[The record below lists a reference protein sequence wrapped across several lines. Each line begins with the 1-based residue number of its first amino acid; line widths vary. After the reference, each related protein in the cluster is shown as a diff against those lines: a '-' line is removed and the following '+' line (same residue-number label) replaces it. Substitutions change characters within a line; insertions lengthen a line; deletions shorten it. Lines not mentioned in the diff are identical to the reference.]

1 MIEKQQICNNA
12 WAFTPNVEVI
22 IESCVAYD
30 VSLHDKQSSN
40 ISLSAYL
47 SSAHIAKSHVLAQ
60 NEVFYVFIN
69 IDQLSQ
75 SKLYR

>member
-40 ISLSAYL
+40 ISLSADLY
-47 SSAHIAKSHVLAQ
+47 
-60 NEVFYVFIN
+60 
-69 IDQLSQ
+69 QLI
-75 SKLYR
+75 LPNLMF